1 MDTSVFVIRM
11 ATIFLAI
18 AIMAGTGTG
27 QIYWKKDL
35 HLGNSDVVNAI
46 MATADGNFILAE
58 SRVSPGAFT
67 TDICLQKITPNGDA
81 LWTRAYGGEGN
92 ETAGGMAPGQDGNI
106 VVAGSTDSHGQAVRN
121 IYLFKVAPSGDTLWT
136 RAYPGMEMP
145 GTESNVWAT
154 SIQAAADGTFLVA
167 GPRYSSITGQYDLYL
182 LRITSGGDTLWTKT
196 FQGSYDGDVCAA
208 PEGSDG
214 SFIVAASGSSA
225 GVGGL
230 DAFLI
235 ATDANGNSPW
245 SRTYG
250 GPNNDRAC
258 AIVPAGGTSFL
269 VGGSFS
275 PFSGDNRTEMYLFE
289 IDANAHGESLWL
301 RTFGGLVMIAQ
312 GINAIAPLSDGN
324 FIVLG
329 SSHCFSLTPQNNY
342 FMLNV
347 KPNGDSVWSLA
358 TGPMRTMEAVG
369 SAATSNGDLLVIGRS
384 CPNTDDTCYSFLM
397 YLVNDRYA
405 YKSVPFT
412 FKIPVSGD
420 SLNHGYSP
428 LKAPSGMTVSLGGT
442 INWTPTTDSVYMDHA
457 EFLVSDD
464 FGNKD
469 TLTFNIFVNS
479 KDHPNKTI
487 NSLSRS
493 ANSPRNN
500 INVYQLSSREV
511 RFLLPSGTS
520 SLGVYDLRGQ
530 LMENISVKASRAIWQ
545 PKHATGRYFAKAIFE
560 SGEVVKGFTV
570 VR

>member
-1 MDTSVFVIRM
+1 MDTRTFVVRM
-11 ATIFLAI
+11 AVGALTV
-18 AIMAGTGTG
+18 AIMAGAGMG
-27 QIYWKKDL
+27 QTYWKRDL
-35 HLGNSDVVNAI
+35 RLGHSDVVRAI
-46 MATADGNFILAE
+46 MATADGNFMLAE
-58 SRVSPGAFT
+58 SRVSPGVPT
-67 TDICLQKITPNGDA
+67 TDICLQKITPSGDA
-81 LWTRAYGGEGN
+81 LWTRTYGSSGN
-92 ETAGGMAPGQDGNI
+92 ETAGGMAPAQDGNI

-121 IYLFKVAPSGDTLWT
+121 IYLFKVTPSGDTLWT
-136 RAYPGMEMP
+136 RTYQGMEMP
-145 GTESNVWAT
+145 GTESNAWAT

-182 LRITSGGDTLWTKT
+182 LRITPAGDTLWTKT

-208 PEGSDG
+208 PAGGDG

-225 GVGGL
+225 GAGGL
-230 DAFLI
+230 DAFLM

-250 GPNNDRAC
+250 GPGNDRAC

-275 PFSGDNRTEMYLFE
+275 PFSGGTEMYLFKV
-289 IDANAHGESLWL
+289 DANAHGESLWL
-301 RTFGGLVMIAQ
+301 RTFGGLVMFAQ

-324 FIVLG
+324 FMILG
-329 SSHCFSLTPQNNY
+329 SAHCNAVVPQNNFY
-342 FMLNV
+342 LLNV

-358 TGPMRTMEAVG
+358 TGPSRSMEAVG
-369 SAATSNGDLLVIGRS
+369 GAATSNGDLLVIGRS
-384 CPNTDDTCYSFLM
+384 CPNTDDTCFSFLM

-428 LKAPSGMTVSLGGT
+428 LKAPAGMTVSPGGT
-442 INWTPTTDSVYMDHA
+442 ISWTPTTDSVYMDHA
-457 EFLVSDD
+457 EFLVADD

-487 NSLSRS
+487 NQLSRS
-493 ANSPRNN
+493 VNSRHVD
-500 INVYQLSSREV
+500 IAIRQLSSREV
-511 RFLLPSGTS
+511 CFLLPSGTS
-520 SLGVYDLRGQ
+520 SLAIYDLGGQ
-530 LMENISVKASRAIWQ
+530 LLETLSVKADQAIWQ
-545 PKHATGRYFAKAIFE
+545 PKHATGRYFAKAILDK
-560 SGEVVKGFTV
+560 GEMVKGFTV
-570 VR
+570 MR